1 MADDLALAVDVEE
14 KEDAFAIA
22 KMDSF
27 LSQSPKVGSF
37 RLSPFIE
44 VALLIRD
51 RVVAVVTVGYLI
63 ISWV

>member
-1 MADDLALAVDVEE
+1 MADDLALAVDVEK

-22 KMDSF
+22 EVDNF
-27 LSQSPKVGSF
+27 LSQSPKVDSF

-51 RVVAVVTVGYLI
+51 RVVAVATGGYLI
-63 ISWV
+63 ISCV